1 MCQLVKHIK
10 YQMRER
16 ERERERRPNQVVAK
30 VTAWFDGESMK
41 VEMWE
46 D

>member
-10 YQMRER
+10 YQM
-16 ERERERRPNQVVAK
+16 RERERRPNQVVAK